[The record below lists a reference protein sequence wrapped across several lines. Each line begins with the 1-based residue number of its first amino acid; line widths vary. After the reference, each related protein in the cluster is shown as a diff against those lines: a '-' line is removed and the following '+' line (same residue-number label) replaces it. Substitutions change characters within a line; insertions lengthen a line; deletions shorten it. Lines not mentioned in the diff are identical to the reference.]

1 MGVCQDVISDNNT
14 ENFFRCLSSDDN
26 KIQETN
32 LKRTT
37 EATTTDR
44 ENEINNKLKSSV
56 FANFKRF
63 TPNQQHISK
72 RKQLLEKSHQSQQS
86 DIVFETFSI
95 DNTNLNN
102 VTIDYYQLSRTIF
115 DSLNKLRQTPSLI
128 VNYVKNSKEYNKG
141 DIILW
146 NEKVYL
152 CASNYLIDVED
163 NCNNKINSTASE
175 RISKRLNGKY
185 ICWEYNVNGL
195 NTPNSIIS
203 TLLNDNM
210 NSIDSILTKSFYAGA
225 VCCFPAKE
233 FKMRTL
239 IYFVNKI

>member
-141 DIILW
+141 ESILW

-152 CASNYLIDVED
+152 LGI
-163 NCNNKINSTASE
+163 
-175 RISKRLNGKY
+175 
-185 ICWEYNVNGL
+185 
-195 NTPNSIIS
+195 
-203 TLLNDNM
+203 
-210 NSIDSILTKSFYAGA
+210 
-225 VCCFPAKE
+225 
-233 FKMRTL
+233 
-239 IYFVNKI
+239 